1 MDSDRRAEIMRL
13 HAQLCQ
19 ALADPKRLLIL
30 MALRDK
36 ARTVGELT
44 EQLGVTQSNASQHLA
59 ILRDKG
65 IVFARRDGSFVRY
78 SLSDRRVLEA
88 VEILL
93 DVLATQLRRHV
104 AHGTALRQLRP
115 PRAVSGRRAHGIT
128 RAVRRAAGR

>member
-1 MDSDRRAEIMRL
+1 METDRRAEIMRL

-30 MALRDK
+30 MALRDDAK
-36 ARTVGELT
+36 TVGELA
-44 EQLGVTQSNASQHLA
+44 EHLGVAQSNASQHLA

-65 IVFARRDGSFVRY
+65 IVFARREGSFVRY

-93 DVLATQLRRHV
+93 DVLATQLRQQA
-104 AHGTALRQLRP
+104 AHGTALRRLRP
-115 PRAVSGRRAHGIT
+115 ARKEYRSERAPRRAVGR
-128 RAVRRAAGR
+128 